1 MYTVFIIV
9 LWDRWRTCAVD
20 IWNQSTNNK
29 MTTVM
34 LRQFLNT
41 NKKPIAAKAVR
52 TVGLLSEIAVEH
64 ADDSYSR
71 LG

>member
-1 MYTVFIIV
+1 
-9 LWDRWRTCAVD
+9 
-20 IWNQSTNNK
+20 
-29 MTTVM
+29 M